1 MARERGGTP
10 FRQIF
15 WSRNGAP
22 ANTVGHRWNANTEV
36 YFLAQIVPRTWD
48 WASKIYNKF
57 SRGHTPAPPQW
68 EGATPC
74 CTHPQHG
81 YTPCMGALPSC
92 WDLGLG
98 NRSPQ
103 IKIYHYTPGQHQFLM
118 SSSIDSPHS
127 PSITPLLFNS
137 WLKTYLFWKPSP
149 GLTRVQRCGLLLQT

>member
-1 MARERGGTP
+1 MRERGGTP

-57 SRGHTPAPPQW
+57 SRGHTPSVGGGDPLLHPSPARLYAVRGGAPQ
-68 EGATPC
+68 
-74 CTHPQHG
+74 
-81 YTPCMGALPSC
+81 L
-92 WDLGLG
+92 LGP
-98 NRSPQ
+98 RSWKLFPQ

-127 PSITPLLFNS
+127 PSITHLLFNS
-137 WLKTYLFWKPSP
+137 WLKTYLFGNLP
-149 GLTRVQRCGLLLQT
+149 QD